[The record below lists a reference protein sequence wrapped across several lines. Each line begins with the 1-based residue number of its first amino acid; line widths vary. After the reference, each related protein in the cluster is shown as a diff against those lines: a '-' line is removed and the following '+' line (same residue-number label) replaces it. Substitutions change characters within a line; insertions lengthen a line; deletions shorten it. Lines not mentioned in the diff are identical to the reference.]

1 MDATK
6 APKTPALRPLP
17 FAARVG
23 SRLALRR
30 RDHRWTQ
37 VALAARTGISSM
49 RLSRIENGHV
59 PPTLLEAV
67 RLAEAFGTT
76 LDDLVVGESSG
87 RETPFSPHL
96 QPIEQLATEEEF
108 RVFSRLLD
116 ALAVGLRIRREE
128 TR

>member
-1 MDATK
+1 MQSG
-6 APKTPALRPLP
+6 TPSVRSLA
-17 FAARVG
+17 FAGRLG

-30 RDHRWTQ
+30 RDRRWTQ
-37 VALAARTGISSM
+37 VALAGRTGISSM

-59 PPTLLEAV
+59 PPTLQEAV

-76 LDDLVVGESSG
+76 LDDLVVGDSLG
-87 RETPFSPHL
+87 RETPLSAHL

-108 RVFSRLLD
+108 QVFSRLLE

-128 TR
+128 LR

>member
-1 MDATK
+1 VT
-6 APKTPALRPLP
+6 
-17 FAARVG
+17 
-23 SRLALRR
+23 LAG
-30 RDHRWTQ
+30 
-37 VALAARTGISSM
+37 RTGMSSM

-59 PPTLLEAV
+59 PPTLQEAV

-87 RETPFSPHL
+87 RETSFSPHL

-108 RVFSRLLD
+108 RVFSGLLE

>member
-1 MDATK
+1 MDEK
-6 APKTPALRPLP
+6 KKTGLPSLRPHP

-37 VALAARTGISSM
+37 VALAGRTGLSPM

-59 PPTLLEAV
+59 PPTLMEAV

-76 LDDLVVGESSG
+76 LDDLVVGDSVG
-87 RETPFSPHL
+87 RETPLSARL

-108 RVFSRLLD
+108 RVFSHLLE
-116 ALAVGLRIRREE
+116 ALAAGLRILRKD